1 MKNLFILF
9 VFILLVACSQIN
21 RQVNKASF
29 KPDRFPLEVPEKN
42 SLMARWENKQVYEIR
57 LIDDMEE
64 NGGWQ
69 VSGIGEMTYTE
80 ERARDGKRS
89 LRFRT
94 SLRDEE
100 HYRKNRSKWDSFEAG
115 QGGSSSVKLQFKK
128 PQDWSGFNRLSFWVY
143 VHPTTMP
150 AYSFNISIENEG
162 FIPGATTS
170 RRDNFIQD
178 LKPGVW
184 NHILFEFPH
193 LERDKVTTFTINQI
207 LRGHNPEEEGI
218 VTYDIDQIELQKVD
232 AEQYEG
238 WTVAPGRFA
247 FNNIGYRPEDS
258 KVALAGSGAGTD
270 FQIINDSDSIVF
282 TGKVEII
289 VTKNGSFNKIDFS
302 DFSTGGTYRIK
313 TGQLLSDPFPVG
325 KEVWLQPIFKAI
337 NFYYCERCGFDVP
350 GIHKECH
357 KDWQG
362 FRGDEKKI
370 INGGWHDA
378 GDLSQGYWRTAM
390 AVYAMLNNLEAL
402 KAEGNAPALEERI
415 MTEAAWGLDWLLK
428 VRFGDGYHMSWSTQ
442 RIYSDN
448 KVGTIDDVVS
458 PAQNIPWENFLAA
471 AVLCRSS
478 QVFKK
483 SHPEL
488 AEKARKAAIEDWE
501 AAVASRHV
509 WDQAEY
515 REASWGVTSSV
526 LLHKLTGEE
535 KYKKQALLM
544 ADLILKCQEQTFRD
558 GIPIAGYFY
567 TNTDRQKVIH
577 NYHASF
583 EEAPLIALAMICQA
597 YPEEERW
604 IDWYSA
610 AVLHSE
616 YFMKRGSHISTPF
629 FLLPN
634 SVWNEKEILA
644 EKDEKLRADLMK
656 QFNDGTHL
664 DNGYVL
670 RTFPIYFNDLFHG
683 NTNINLSSA
692 WALAEASRL
701 RKDKEGIDITGK
713 QLQWVLGDNPFGQ
726 SLMYGVGYN
735 FAPHFAYCLKDV
747 VGSLPVGMDCMSG
760 DKPFWSG
767 TNTATYKE
775 IWVEPVS
782 RFLGAA
788 SVYAFY
794 NPGTK
799 ESLKKQKT
807 VQIDAETAPD
817 GNNSVNVILT
827 ISGKGSH
834 NVEIKTF
841 NCSTNAGIMK
851 VTLSTGKPGK
861 INLKLGNID
870 SNKPYV
876 AVAVVD
882 NDPDIRKEITG
893 SLISNSL

>member
-1 MKNLFILF
+1 MAQWEK
-9 VFILLVACSQIN
+9 
-21 RQVNKASF
+21 KAVH
-29 KPDRFPLEVPEKN
+29 ET
-42 SLMARWENKQVYEIR
+42 R
-57 LIDDMEE
+57 LIDDMEKDA
-64 NGGWQ
+64 GWQ
-69 VSGIGEMTYTE
+69 VTGIGEMSYTE
-80 ERARDGKRS
+80 ERAKDGKRS

-100 HYRKNRSKWDSFEAG
+100 HYRKNRSKWDSFEGG
-115 QGGSSSVKLQFKK
+115 QGGSSSVRLQFRK

-150 AYSFNISIENEG
+150 AYSFNISIGNEG
-162 FIPGATTS
+162 FVPSATTS

-178 LKPGVW
+178 LKPGIW
-184 NHILFEFPH
+184 NHIMFEFPH

-218 VTYDIDQIELQKVD
+218 VTYDIDQIEIQNVD
-232 AEQYEG
+232 TDQYEG
-238 WTVAPGRFA
+238 WTVTPGKFA
-247 FNNIGYRPEDS
+247 FSHIGFRPEDS
-258 KVALAGSGAGTD
+258 KIAMAGAGAGSD
-270 FQIINDSDSIVF
+270 FQLIDEKDSSVF
-282 TGKVEII
+282 SGKVEIRD
-289 VTKNGSFNKIDFS
+289 TKNGVFNILDFS
-302 DFSTGGTYRIK
+302 AFKTQGIYMIK
-313 TGQLLSDPFPVG
+313 TGSLTSDPFPINEV
-325 KEVWLQPIFKAI
+325 VWLQPVFKAV
-337 NFYYCERCGFDVP
+337 NFFFCERCGFDVP
-350 GIHKECH
+350 GVHKECH

-362 FRGDEKKI
+362 FHGDVKKI

-390 AVYAMLNNLEAL
+390 AAYAMLNNLEAIA
-402 KAEGNAPALEERI
+402 AEGNAPELEGRI
-415 MTEAAWGLDWLLK
+415 RTEIAWGLDWLLK
-428 VRFGDGYHMSWSTQ
+428 VRFGEGYHMSWALG
-442 RIYSDN
+442 RIYTDN
-448 KVGTIDDVVS
+448 KVGTIDDMVS
-458 PAQNIPWENFLAA
+458 QAQNVPWENFLAA

-478 QVFKK
+478 QSLKK
-483 SHPEL
+483 SHPDL
-488 AEKARKAAIEDWE
+488 AEKARIAAAEDWE
-501 AAVASRHV
+501 AAVASKPE

-526 LLHKLTGEE
+526 LLHKMTGED

-544 ADLILKCQEQTFRD
+544 GDLLLKCQEQTFRD
-558 GIPIAGYFY
+558 GIPVTGYFY
-567 TNTDRQKVIH
+567 TNTERQKVIH
-577 NYHASF
+577 NYHAAF
-583 EEAPLIALAMICQA
+583 EEAPLIALAQLCQA
-597 YPEEERW
+597 YPSEDKW

-616 YFMKRGSHISTPF
+616 YFMKRGSHIAAPF
-629 FLLPN
+629 DLLPN
-634 SVWNEKEILA
+634 SVWNESEILA
-644 EKDEKLRADLMK
+644 EKDEKLRSDLMR
-656 QFNDGTHL
+656 QFNDGTQL
-664 DNGYVL
+664 NNGYVL

-701 RKDKEGIDITGK
+701 RRDKEGIELTGK

-794 NPGTK
+794 NSVMPD
-799 ESLKKQKT
+799 SRKKQKT
-807 VQIDAETAPD
+807 VQMEAETTPAGD
-817 GNNSVNVILT
+817 NSVNVVLT
-827 ISGKGSH
+827 INGKGSH

-841 NCSTNAGIMK
+841 NCSTNEGIMK

-861 INLKLGNID
+861 INLKLGIID
-870 SNKPYV
+870 DKKPYV

-882 NDPDIRKEITG
+882 NDPDTRTEIAG
-893 SLISNSL
+893 ALINNTL